1 MWYFTSKLYS
11 ICECDEQHRLF
22 GLSGWWVQYHFYFPV
37 QIQARHLC
45 ACVFVVGGRRRQPP
59 TSRGLGHR
67 PPAASEQ
74 KIECA
79 TTRTHARSPHGRTY
93 EWQWFDFG
101 LDIRGFWILRV
112 RVRVWFLNHGFW
124 VRAPKYQVRFRVW
137 FFTRDYPRDNRLE

>member
-79 TTRTHARSPHGRTY
+79 TTRTHARSPHL
-93 EWQWFDFG
+93 WM
-101 LDIRGFWILRV
+101 
-112 RVRVWFLNHGFW
+112 
-124 VRAPKYQVRFRVW
+124 AMVRFRLRYSRVLN
-137 FFTRDYPRDNRLE
+137 FAGSSSGMISQPRFLSSGPEISSSVSGLVFHPWIPNK